1 MATAQENLPATPDL
15 STVTVSPNDCEF
27 LLHGDADPRPRLG
40 DIACGTLDVPEN
52 WSQPEGRRIQIGY
65 LILKSTAAQPLPD
78 PVVFLAGGPGSS
90 PLTLAEIWAPFFAG
104 LRQERDVVF
113 FDQRGTRLS
122 SPLRCEAYTKIMALE
137 LPPAEESGG
146 AGTPV
151 PPAYPSEL
159 INPDQFLQQAEAK
172 YGPIADACVQQITA
186 TGVDLSQ
193 YTTVASANDV
203 VALVKT
209 LGYDDYNLYGISY
222 GTRLALEVMRSHPES
237 GLRSV
242 VLDSTVPPEIK
253 SYERVS
259 AGPHEA
265 VIQLFADCERDP
277 TCNAAYPD
285 LEARFI
291 TLLAQLRSQPVIA
304 EDGTTITD
312 RDLIKVMQSLTAR
325 VEIAPYLP
333 LMISELE
340 RREDQT
346 YRGIVSG
353 SLAAPTYVPA
363 VVATLETAGGAATP
377 AAVAANLSPARRFVL
392 DLQARYEALPGHEA
406 SQFLQELNDLDTQ
419 THDRQALQDFVD
431 RVFPQSDQP
440 DAHTA
445 LLSAL
450 EALTDSE
457 VQEVFAVVE
466 QAITLDDYQIAG
478 QTVPQYYSIEC
489 NERMPYQSF
498 ANTVANAQHLEIPD
512 LALGMPEAVVK
523 VFAVCERWPS
533 ERAPETQTQPVWSEI
548 PTLILAGAYDN
559 LTPVSWNKSA
569 FETLPNGVF
578 VLAPGAAHGVITYS
592 ACADQ
597 IAQAFIAD
605 PDRRRTPS
613 CVAVLEPQWVLPP
626 ASAMK
631 TRQNGGQG
639 CDPAVTARSRPRGV
653 VVETPLDRPQ
663 LLAFCSNDTAGGI
676 VHEDA

>member
-1 MATAQENLPATPDL
+1 MARTTRGHAWVTLPAARSMCRRTGA
-15 STVTVSPNDCEF
+15 TRRA
-27 LLHGDADPRPRLG
+27 GD
-40 DIACGTLDVPEN
+40 
-52 WSQPEGRRIQIGY
+52 IQIGY

-159 INPDQFLQQAEAK
+159 INPDQVLQQAEAK
-172 YGPIADACVQQITA
+172 YGPIADACVQQIIA

-193 YTTVASANDV
+193 YTTVASATDV

-222 GTRLALEVMRSHPES
+222 GTRLALEVMRNHPES

-242 VLDSTVPPEIK
+242 VLDSTVPPEVK

-259 AGPHEA
+259 AGPHET

-340 RREDQT
+340 RGEDQT

-363 VVATLETAGGAATP
+363 AVAPPETAGGAATP

-392 DLQARYEALPGHEA
+392 DTAGPIRGAAGARGEP
-406 SQFLQELNDLDTQ
+406 
-419 THDRQALQDFVD
+419 V
-431 RVFPQSDQP
+431 P
-440 DAHTA
+440 
-445 LLSAL
+445 
-450 EALTDSE
+450 
-457 VQEVFAVVE
+457 
-466 QAITLDDYQIAG
+466 AG
-478 QTVPQYYSIEC
+478 A
-489 NERMPYQSF
+489 ERSRH
-498 ANTVANAQHLEIPD
+498 ANTRP
-512 LALGMPEAVVK
+512 
-523 VFAVCERWPS
+523 
-533 ERAPETQTQPVWSEI
+533 
-548 PTLILAGAYDN
+548 AGA
-559 LTPVSWNKSA
+559 
-569 FETLPNGVF
+569 
-578 VLAPGAAHGVITYS
+578 PGL
-592 ACADQ
+592 
-597 IAQAFIAD
+597 
-605 PDRRRTPS
+605 RRPR
-613 CVAVLEPQWVLPP
+613 LP
-626 ASAMK
+626 ASGPA
-631 TRQNGGQG
+631 GGSHG
-639 CDPAVTARSRPRGV
+639 IALCPRGA
-653 VVETPLDRPQ
+653 DRCRGARG
-663 LLAFCSNDTAGGI
+663 LCGGRADD
-676 VHEDA
+676 HAR

>member
-1 MATAQENLPATPDL
+1 MLRRSLLLLVLVLGGLWPLPGVATAQENHSIPDL
-15 STVTVSPNDCEF
+15 STVTASPNDCEF
-27 LLHGDADPRPRLG
+27 LLHGDDDPRPRLG

-52 WSQPEGRRIQIGY
+52 WSHPEGRRIQIGY
-65 LILKSTAAQPLPD
+65 LILKSTAAQPQPD

-159 INPDQFLQQAEAK
+159 INPDQLLQQAEAK

-203 VALVKT
+203 IALVKT

-222 GTRLALEVMRSHPES
+222 GTRLALEVMRNHPES

-242 VLDSTVPPEIK
+242 VLDSTVPPEVK

-325 VEIAPYLP
+325 VEIASYLP

-340 RREDQT
+340 RGEDQT

-353 SLAAPTYVPA
+353 SLAAAIYVPA
-363 VVATLETAGGAATP
+363 AVATPEAAGGAATP

-392 DLQARYEALPGHEA
+392 DTAGPIRGAAGARGEP
-406 SQFLQELNDLDTQ
+406 
-419 THDRQALQDFVD
+419 V
-431 RVFPQSDQP
+431 P
-440 DAHTA
+440 
-445 LLSAL
+445 
-450 EALTDSE
+450 
-457 VQEVFAVVE
+457 
-466 QAITLDDYQIAG
+466 AG
-478 QTVPQYYSIEC
+478 A
-489 NERMPYQSF
+489 ERSRH
-498 ANTVANAQHLEIPD
+498 ANTRPAGAPGLRRPPVPATGPD
-512 LALGMPEAVVK
+512 GGPHRIALGHRGTDGLRGARGL
-523 VFAVCERWPS
+523 CGG
-533 ERAPETQTQPVWSEI
+533 RA
-548 PTLILAGAYDN
+548 DD
-559 LTPVSWNKSA
+559 
-569 FETLPNGVF
+569 
-578 VLAPGAAHGVITYS
+578 H
-592 ACADQ
+592 
-597 IAQAFIAD
+597 
-605 PDRRRTPS
+605 
-613 CVAVLEPQWVLPP
+613 
-626 ASAMK
+626 
-631 TRQNGGQG
+631 
-639 CDPAVTARSRPRGV
+639 AR
-653 VVETPLDRPQ
+653 
-663 LLAFCSNDTAGGI
+663 
-676 VHEDA
+676 